1 MTRVPGAG
9 PEPWMSRARIAKHM
23 DVSERTIDR
32 WVKEGMPGETWGLSR
47 RVFQASAVERWARS
61 RTAGARRGAGTR

>member
-1 MTRVPGAG
+1 MTRVPGAD

-32 WVKEGMPGETWGLSR
+32 WVREGMPHETWGLATR
-47 RVFQASAVERWARS
+47 KFQASAVEKWAR
-61 RTAGARRGAGTR
+61 ARRAPSGSGR